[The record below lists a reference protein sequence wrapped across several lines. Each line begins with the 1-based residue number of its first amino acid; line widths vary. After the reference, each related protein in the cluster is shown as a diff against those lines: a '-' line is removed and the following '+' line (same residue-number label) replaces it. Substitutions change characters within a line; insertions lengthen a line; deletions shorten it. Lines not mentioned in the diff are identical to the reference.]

1 VRKATL
7 KGPRKPPKDTTQMAI
22 AAALAQADAAV
33 RVKGRTMVE
42 LILNT
47 PYEAFAKK
55 VAKIFEEHGTVS
67 LGARK
72 YTEEYYEWQ
81 LIVRLDLKDW
91 GFLVECK
98 KSMRVPEF
106 VKTDEELR
114 AYLAMMLACEGH
126 ITWAAAN
133 TKVTDNPT
141 TTFYVVPITSTN
153 EQLVLEINDLLRSR
167 GFNTNI
173 TNPTNPQTT
182 HVDSFGRLFE
192 SKIPVLRVQ
201 MHRTDE
207 VKAFLT
213 WLGKVPHPIKE
224 AYRLWALRLLEQAAG
239 IPIKWSQSTSI
250 KNQLDEVAE
259 KAARIGRERAKEHY
273 IMAQKKIDSGEKV
286 DTRPRKAQTAPHS
299 YGANPF
305 GIPKLSNAHLR
316 SIFNKTTKTDMLWKN
331 S

>member
-1 VRKATL
+1 
-7 KGPRKPPKDTTQMAI
+7 
-22 AAALAQADAAV
+22 
-33 RVKGRTMVE
+33 MVE

-114 AYLAMMLACEGH
+114 AYLAMMLACEGY
-126 ITWAAAN
+126 ITWAATN
-133 TKVTDNPT
+133 TNKTEKPT
-141 TTFYVVPITSTN
+141 TVFFVSPITNTN
-153 EQLVLEINDLLRSR
+153 KQLVLEINDLLSR
-167 GFNTNI
+167 RGYNTSI
-173 TNPTNPQTT
+173 SNPTKPHDAHT
-182 HVDSFGRLFE
+182 DSFGRLIE
-192 SKIPVLRVQ
+192 SRFPSLRIILY
-201 MHRTDE
+201 RSGE
-207 VKAFLT
+207 VKTFLT

-239 IPIKWSQSTSI
+239 KPIKWSQSTSI

-273 IMAQKKIDSGEKV
+273 IMAQKKMDSGEKV
-286 DTRPRKAQTAPHS
+286 DTRPRKAQTAPS
-299 YGANPF
+299 QPDSDENSCLERDEAV
-305 GIPKLSNAHLR
+305 IPYDR
-316 SIFNKTTKTDMLWKN
+316 R
-331 S
+331 